1 MSLVR
6 KLLFKIEKA
15 TRLQNSVAA
24 QKHDNLA
31 EKVICKCLCKVLEGF
46 NFPDVPDAV
55 KLLKQTAEEKVNHK
69 FEVVEYSDFLK
80 DIVGDTLKIESDDDA
95 DKAMLSESDDKE
107 MHSTQVEHIQEQL
120 IKKVLPLLQRH
131 LL

>member
-1 MSLVR
+1 
-6 KLLFKIEKA
+6 
-15 TRLQNSVAA
+15 
-24 QKHDNLA
+24 
-31 EKVICKCLCKVLEGF
+31 VLEGF

-107 MHSTQVEHIQEQL
+107 MHST
-120 IKKVLPLLQRH
+120 
-131 LL
+131 